1 MGGAWLRGKWE
12 HDVTETLARAGGTSL
27 EIADEQQ
34 LDDSH
39 RIITLNL
46 GPQHPS
52 THGVFRVVLD
62 LEGEMIVGARPV
74 VGYLHRGVEKLFEN
88 HRYPQ
93 LIPWTDRTDYA
104 AAPSNNLGLCMAI
117 ETLAG
122 IEVPERAQY
131 FRVILAELSR
141 IASHLIWLGTHAL
154 DLGALSMVLYAF
166 REREMVLDLLETFGG
181 ARLTTN
187 IIEIGGFSRDVPEK
201 FWEQLHDFIAVF
213 PERQQEYE
221 ELLSANPIFL
231 NRTRG
236 VGVVTAEDAIAYS
249 LTGPLL
255 RASGV
260 PYDVRKARPYL
271 VYDRLNWEVPIGEDG
286 DTYDRYLVRME
297 EMRQSLSMI
306 EQCLEQMPASGPFLA
321 RESQH
326 VMPPHLPSQYNAE
339 DMQRHFVW
347 TIKGPRPPKGE
358 VYVSTEQP
366 KGELGF
372 YIISDGSAVPY
383 RLHYRAPSFVNLQ
396 ILSKM
401 AEGALL
407 ADMIALIGTIDI
419 VLGDVDR

>member
-1 MGGAWLRGKWE
+1 MANSILP
-12 HDVTETLARAGGTSL
+12 AGGTAI
-27 EIADEQQ
+27 EVIDERQI
-34 LDDSH
+34 DEAH
-39 RIITLNL
+39 RSITLNL

-52 THGVFRVVLD
+52 THGVFRVVID
-62 LEGEMIVGARPV
+62 LEGEVITAARPV
-74 VGYLHRGVEKLFEN
+74 MGYLHRGVEKLFEN

-93 LIPWTDRTDYA
+93 LVPWTDRTDYL
-104 AAPSNNLGLCMAI
+104 AAPSNNLGICLAI
-117 ETLAG
+117 EKLCG
-122 IEVPERAQY
+122 VEVPERAEY

-141 IASHLIWLGTHAL
+141 IASHLVWLGTHCL

-166 REREMVLDLLETFGG
+166 REREMILDLFERFIG

-187 IIEIGGFSRDVPEK
+187 IMEIGGFTRDIPEGWVEK
-201 FWEQLHDFIAVF
+201 CRDFIAIL
-213 PERQQEYE
+213 PDRMREYE
-221 ELLSANPIFL
+221 DLLSANPIWL
-231 NRTRG
+231 NRTKGIG
-236 VGVVTAEDAIAYS
+236 VISPEDAVAYS

-260 PYDVRKARPYL
+260 AYDIRKARPYL
-271 VYDRLNWEVPIGEDG
+271 VYDRLDWEVPIGENG

-297 EMRQSLSMI
+297 EMRQSRAMI
-306 EQCLEQMPASGPFLA
+306 EQCLDQMPATGPFLA
-321 RESQH
+321 RESNY

-372 YIISDGSAVPY
+372 YIISDGSPIPY
-383 RLHYRAPSFVNLQ
+383 RLHYRAPSFWNLQ
-396 ILSKM
+396 ILPKL
-401 AEGALL
+401 ARGAML
-407 ADMIALIGTIDI
+407 ADMVALIGTIDI

>member
-1 MGGAWLRGKWE
+1 MANSILP
-12 HDVTETLARAGGTSL
+12 AGGTAI
-27 EIADEQQ
+27 EVIDEQQ
-34 LDDSH
+34 IDEAH
-39 RIITLNL
+39 RSITLNL

-52 THGVFRVVLD
+52 THGVFRVVID
-62 LEGEMIVGARPV
+62 LEGEVITAARPV
-74 VGYLHRGVEKLFEN
+74 MGYLHRGVEKLFEN

-93 LIPWTDRTDYA
+93 LVPWTDRTDYL
-104 AAPSNNLGLCMAI
+104 AAPSNNLGICLAI
-117 ETLAG
+117 EKLCG
-122 IEVPERAQY
+122 VEVPERAEY

-141 IASHLIWLGTHAL
+141 IASHLVWLGTHCL

-166 REREMVLDLLETFGG
+166 REREMILDLFERFIG

-187 IIEIGGFSRDVPEK
+187 IMEIGGFTRDIPEGWVEK
-201 FWEQLHDFIAVF
+201 CRDFIAIF
-213 PERQQEYE
+213 PDRMREYE
-221 ELLSANPIFL
+221 DLLSANPIWL
-231 NRTRG
+231 NRTKGIG
-236 VGVVTAEDAIAYS
+236 VISPEDAVAYS

-260 PYDVRKARPYL
+260 AYDIRKARPYL
-271 VYDRLNWEVPIGEDG
+271 VYDRLDWEVPIGENG

-297 EMRQSLSMI
+297 EMRQSLRMI
-306 EQCLEQMPASGPFLA
+306 EQCLDQMPASGPFLA
-321 RESQH
+321 RESNY

-372 YIISDGSAVPY
+372 YIISDGSPIPY
-383 RLHYRAPSFVNLQ
+383 RLHYRAPSFWNLQ
-396 ILSKM
+396 ILPKL
-401 AEGALL
+401 AQGAML
-407 ADMIALIGTIDI
+407 ADMVALIGTIDI

>member
-1 MGGAWLRGKWE
+1 MANSILP
-12 HDVTETLARAGGTSL
+12 AGGTAI
-27 EIADEQQ
+27 EVIDERQI
-34 LDDSH
+34 DEAH
-39 RIITLNL
+39 RSITLNL

-52 THGVFRVVLD
+52 THGVFRVVID
-62 LEGEMIVGARPV
+62 LEGEVITAARPV
-74 VGYLHRGVEKLFEN
+74 MGYLHRGVEKLFEN

-93 LIPWTDRTDYA
+93 LVPWTDRTDYL
-104 AAPSNNLGLCMAI
+104 AAPSNNLGICLAI
-117 ETLAG
+117 EKLCG
-122 IEVPERAQY
+122 VEVPERAEY

-141 IASHLIWLGTHAL
+141 IASHLVWLGTHCL

-166 REREMVLDLLETFGG
+166 REREMILDLFEQFIG

-187 IIEIGGFSRDVPEK
+187 IMEIGGFTRDIPEGWVEK
-201 FWEQLHDFIAVF
+201 CRDFIAIL
-213 PERQQEYE
+213 PDRMREYE
-221 ELLSANPIFL
+221 DMLSANPIWL
-231 NRTRG
+231 NRTKGIG
-236 VGVVTAEDAIAYS
+236 VISPEDAVAYS

-260 PYDVRKARPYL
+260 AYDIRKARPYL
-271 VYDRLNWEVPIGEDG
+271 VYDRLDWEVPIGENG

-297 EMRQSLSMI
+297 EMRQSRAMI
-306 EQCLEQMPASGPFLA
+306 EQCLDQMPASGPFLA
-321 RESQH
+321 RESNY

-372 YIISDGSAVPY
+372 YIISDGSPIPY
-383 RLHYRAPSFVNLQ
+383 RLHYRAPSFWNLQ
-396 ILSKM
+396 ILPKL
-401 AEGALL
+401 AQGAML
-407 ADMIALIGTIDI
+407 ADMVALIGTIDI